1 MQQPHFEQLS
11 PTLLLS
17 TSREHTFGSDAFLL
31 ADFAGKGLR
40 HKDRA
45 ADLGTGCGIIAFLLY
60 KNCRPKEMWGVDI
73 QPQAIEQ
80 FSLSLSRSEALG
92 EPLDG
97 ILRPLCADLK
107 ELRGKMPLGTFD
119 LVTCNPPYKT
129 GGTGILSELP
139 AHQIA
144 RHEILC
150 SLDDVCAAASALLK
164 TGGRFC
170 LCLRPERLC
179 DILCSMRAHRLE
191 PKRAQFVAKND
202 STQPW
207 LVLVE
212 GKKDARPYMDVLP
225 TLIFDKETAAR
236 ITHYGSDSEKM

>member
-92 EPLDG
+92 EPLDD
-97 ILRPLCADLK
+97 ILRPLCAFPGSI
-107 ELRGKMPLGTFD
+107 EA
-119 LVTCNPPYKT
+119 N
-129 GGTGILSELP
+129 GIFP
-139 AHQIA
+139 I
-144 RHEILC
+144 R
-150 SLDDVCAAASALLK
+150 
-164 TGGRFC
+164 
-170 LCLRPERLC
+170 
-179 DILCSMRAHRLE
+179 
-191 PKRAQFVAKND
+191 
-202 STQPW
+202 
-207 LVLVE
+207 
-212 GKKDARPYMDVLP
+212 
-225 TLIFDKETAAR
+225 
-236 ITHYGSDSEKM
+236 